1 MRTFRLIL
9 IVLMGLTAAGCAQT
23 LGSHQV
29 SLGAVEMLRSGNIP
43 PMRVGKFALAP
54 GRLSSVDKSV
64 GIRSVSLS
72 SPDGASF
79 AEYLGKT
86 LETDL
91 RAAGKLDPNSNFIV
105 QGLLTDSSV
114 SAGIAD
120 GTASLGAKF
129 SLLREG
135 KTVFEKTLTVHSEWG
150 SSFVGAIAIPGA
162 INQYSSLYDKLVL
175 HLLADEDFKRA
186 LIPSIKTSFLQAKR
200 FAEN

>member
-9 IVLMGLTAAGCAQT
+9 IVVMSLTTASCAQT

-29 SLGAVEMLRSGNIP
+29 SLEAVEMLRSGNIP
-43 PMRVGKFALAP
+43 PMHVGKFALAP

-91 RAAGKLDPNSNFIV
+91 RAAGKLDPNSNLIV

-135 KTVFEKTLTVHSEWG
+135 KTIFEKTLTVHSEWG
-150 SSFVGAIAIPGA
+150 SSFVGAIAIPDA

-175 HLLADEDFKRA
+175 QLLADEDFKLA
-186 LIPSIKTSFLQAKR
+186 LIASVRTSFLRTK
-200 FAEN
+200 